1 MPTRRAVVAAGVIA
15 ATSLVAGADSLRAQD
30 DVDYSDFL
38 PPDLRLTLRL
48 LDADGNEADDALIE
62 QMITVLT
69 ERAERLGATLIHI
82 ERLSASDI
90 VLSVRGTSDVVM
102 TIVTLSRPGL
112 LEIIDPRGAFLQSGV
127 LVATSLGGMPDLPDT
142 GAAATPKPV

>member
-1 MPTRRAVVAAGVIA
+1 MPARRAALAAGVVA
-15 ATSLVAGADSLRAQD
+15 STSFVGVTGKLRAY
-30 DVDYSDFL
+30 DVDDYSDFA

-112 LEIIDPRGAFLQSGV
+112 LEII
-127 LVATSLGGMPDLPDT
+127 
-142 GAAATPKPV
+142 